1 MDDRP
6 DSDLPEDIARA
17 KRHAAEVANG
27 VALLIGAG
35 AYATDLGQTRAFD
48 WIGLLWA
55 FAIGLATWGG
65 TYAVAYAAIR
75 LLPGL
80 FPPPGPDIPTK
91 ERPLRDSGQASQ
103 QPKRENSNRAEYRT
117 RSATEPIYSQLQN
130 ALPGAWFSKVDWR
143 GLAHYVA
150 TDDAP
155 EFSRLALLSWVGHFI
170 FSRRDASDTTPTFPE
185 AMMSIG
191 AAEIENNGYEWTGRG
206 VAIMRALSR
215 ELNSDP
221 SPTPMAGYRNGDV
234 PVT

>member
-27 VALLIGAG
+27 VALLMAAG
-35 AYATDLGQTRAFD
+35 AYATDLGRTRAFD

-55 FAIGLATWGG
+55 IAIGIATWGG
-65 TYAVAYAAIR
+65 TYAIVYTVVK

-80 FPPPGPDIPTK
+80 FPPPGPDAPTK
-91 ERPLRDSGQASQ
+91 ERPSSQ
-103 QPKRENSNRAEYRT
+103 QPKRENNNRAEYRT
-117 RSATEPIYSQLQN
+117 RPATEPIYSQLRN
-130 ALPGAWFSKVDWR
+130 ALPVTWFSKVDWR

-155 EFSRLALLSWVGHFI
+155 EFSRLALLSWVAHFV
-170 FSRRDASDTTPTFPE
+170 FSRRDANDTTPTFPE
-185 AMMSIG
+185 AMAAIG

-206 VAIMRALSR
+206 IAIMRALNR
-215 ELNSDP
+215 ELSADP
-221 SPTPMAGYRNGDV
+221 SPTPMAGYTNGDV